1 MRKITKT
8 LVAILL
14 IAVLSM
20 TSITS
25 FASEQGVSPRL
36 SHLSDAA
43 FSFGATPNGGHIDVT
58 YSGYDDSFLRAD
70 LTVLIEK
77 EFLFFFWTDVAT
89 WSASNTDVEG
99 EFYDTIPLDGSGT
112 YRATFTLTITGKD
125 GTVDIIPFEIES
137 SY

>member
-1 MRKITKT
+1 MRKITKI

-20 TSITS
+20 TSVTA
-25 FASEQGVSPRL
+25 FANDNAMSPRL
-36 SHLSDAA
+36 SHTSHAN

-58 YSGYDDSFLRAD
+58 YYGYQSFARAD
-70 LTVLIEK
+70 LTVTIEK

-112 YRATFTLTITGKD
+112 YRATFTLTVTGKN
-125 GTVDIIPFEIES
+125 GTVDTITSVIES
-137 SY
+137 DY

>member
-20 TSITS
+20 TSVTA
-25 FASEQGVSPRL
+25 FANDNAISPRL

-43 FSFGATPNGGHIDVT
+43 FSFGATPNGGYIDVT
-58 YSGYDDSFLRAD
+58 YYGYQSFARAD

-89 WSASNTDVEG
+89 WSASSNEIDG
-99 EFYDTIPLDGSGT
+99 QFINRLDLDGSGT
-112 YRATFTLTITGKD
+112 YRATFTLTVTGKN
-125 GTVDIIPFEIES
+125 GTVDTITSVIES
-137 SY
+137 DY

>member
-25 FASEQGVSPRL
+25 FASNDVASPRL
-36 SHLSDAA
+36 SHVGNAN

-58 YSGYDDSFLRAD
+58 YYGYQSFARAD

-112 YRATFTLTITGKD
+112 YRATFTLLITGND
-125 GTVDIIPFEIES
+125 GTVDTITDVIKS
-137 SY
+137 KY

>member
-36 SHLSDAA
+36 SHTDSAN

-58 YSGYDDSFLRAD
+58 YYGYQSFARAD

-112 YRATFTLTITGKD
+112 YRATFTLTVTGKN
-125 GTVDIIPFEIES
+125 GTVDTITSVIES
-137 SY
+137 DY

>member
-20 TSITS
+20 TSVTA
-25 FASEQGVSPRL
+25 FANDNAISPRL

-43 FSFGATPNGGHIDVT
+43 FSFGATPNGGYIDVT
-58 YSGYDDSFLRAD
+58 YYGYQSFARAD

-112 YRATFTLTITGKD
+112 YRATFTLTVTGKN
-125 GTVDIIPFEIES
+125 GTVDTITSVIES
-137 SY
+137 DY